1 MTSMRMS
8 YPEREKKKEV
18 IIPFMT
24 DLKNHTLSFLP
35 VYLTSQSQRTAHIQ
49 VKENGT
55 LPCGSSMKTFVD
67 TFVDTI
73 TNILLS
79 ISCFF

>member
-67 TFVDTI
+67 TI

-79 ISCFF
+79 ICCFF